1 MLACTHMHV
10 PLCVLSA
17 LRHTNFYISF
27 VSFSSVSIP
36 DVWAFLLGNVCC
48 SQWCNAACV
57 KHYFFNGVKNIRAVQ
72 LMHCGVWSAVW
83 CCGDLASSGT
93 SARSSPMRSTTGWIL
108 TSPLATMEIATT
120 GGSCVAGGRL
130 CEHTQ
135 VIFQGSAV
143 GHQRVTSISMEE
155 ERLSQRKIES
165 KLLVLVML
173 SQTI

>member
-1 MLACTHMHV
+1 MKSLAITKAPAKKEHACTRIDYDPEMVFQGLNSAMHKYPRKIV
-10 PLCVLSA
+10 TTPSEPPHRKIGWNPWTELC
-17 LRHTNFYISF
+17 
-27 VSFSSVSIP
+27 
-36 DVWAFLLGNVCC
+36 C
-48 SQWCNAACV
+48 
-57 KHYFFNGVKNIRAVQ
+57 Q

-120 GGSCVAGGRL
+120 GGSCVAGARL

-173 SQTI
+173 SRTI